1 MQAMGEQ
8 KSLKG
13 GGHRHGAS
21 VPVGRDASLTEI
33 AAINRFP
40 EIPVGRGDDSD
51 GPRGSLL
58 SASLPEGPTL
68 GLVSR
73 KPDLARERSE
83 REALRCEE
91 GHTESCLNRE
101 PATAARQADLR

>member
-1 MQAMGEQ
+1 MQAMGER

-51 GPRGSLL
+51 
-58 SASLPEGPTL
+58 A
-68 GLVSR
+68 GLTVRVPPSR
-73 KPDLARERSE
+73 WNSRFLQHA
-83 REALRCEE
+83 
-91 GHTESCLNRE
+91 
-101 PATAARQADLR
+101 